1 MKPTAT
7 ARMDPAPWRAF
18 LRTLRAAM
26 RSSGGDEGIRS
37 PHHVVHVEQARRVA
51 VGPRRLVRKDGHPAR
66 AHRVPD
72 RHPRDEVDLLA
83 AREPHA
89 VPVLEGGGLEE
100 LAPDGEELRLH
111 PEPALLREPVADQ
124 VVGDVLRARDEVEL
138 PGGVAVHD
146 VLADDR
152 SLVVA
157 DVVRARGVA
166 VRGFALEPLPRGDRD
181 RAAEPRLHEPD
192 GPVVEEEHLALVARR
207 RERLGESVGAA
218 RPHDHAALRR
228 DAFVG
233 GLDRKRPGDALLEAA
248 AGAVRIAQQRRGVGA
263 NGCGDR
269 GGRSESEGEEHRG
282 HAATSAMRVAT
293 RARALR
299 RTARWVAASE
309 RTRKRIP
316 VPAKTDGLGVKRSWI
331 SPPMP
336 GGSKRMSAAFTS
348 AATAS
353 ASIAP
358 TATAAPVRSTV
369 SRRNSPPSWRRVKPS
384 ERSVPISRV
393 RSSAASVIAFRTEKA
408 TTFAT
413 RITMKNTRSEERRVG
428 KE

>member
-37 PHHVVHVEQARRVA
+37 PHHVVHVEEARRVA
-51 VGPRRLVRKDGHPAR
+51 VGARRLVRKDGHPAR
-66 AHRVPD
+66 AHCVPD
-72 RHPRDEVDLLA
+72 RHPRDEIDLLA
-83 AREPHA
+83 GREAHA
-89 VPVLEGGGLEE
+89 VAVLEGGGLEE
-100 LAPDGEELRLH
+100 LAPDGEELGLH
-111 PEPALLREPVADQ
+111 PEPALLRDPVTDP
-124 VVGDVLRARDEVEL
+124 VVGDVLRACDEVEL

-152 SLVVA
+152 ALVVA

-192 GPVVEEEHLALVARR
+192 GPVIEEEHLALMARR
-207 RERLGESVGAA
+207 RERLGERVGAA
-218 RPHDHAALRR
+218 RAHDHAAPRR
-228 DAFVG
+228 DALVG
-233 GLDRKRPGDALLEAA
+233 GLDEERPGDALLEAA
-248 AGAVRIAQQRRGVGA
+248 AGAVRVAQQGRGVGA

-269 GGRSESEGEEHRG
+269 GGRREGEGEEHRG
-282 HAATSAMRVAT
+282 HAATSAMRVA
-293 RARALR
+293 
-299 RTARWVAASE
+299 ASE
-309 RTRKRIP
+309 RTRKRIA

-336 GGSKRMSAAFTS
+336 GGSKRMSAAFTN
-348 AATAS
+348 AAMAS
-353 ASIAP
+353 ASVAP
-358 TATAAPVRSTV
+358 IATAAPVRSTV

-413 RITMKNTRSEERRVG
+413 RITMKNTSPATKLIVPTRYEFATGSSKR
-428 KE
+428 